1 MEDWGAFAMAV
12 DWVSHAKHRRQVAED
27 SGLYVGLLDEN
38 GEPLMDCPPVVS
50 LSAPQTRNAS
60 TSLRMQLAVKSPAG
74 VVHPVCDEL
83 LAEGITDAGNQ
94 WVNLDSEGRVL
105 AAALD
110 ATRFVLLEWPGGVRR
125 VYRVTHTVAE
135 GGLDTPSTIE
145 VNGVDLLKMLSLI
158 PGFSAPL
165 TVSGEWKTFTRDWAG
180 PENTGVTFSKPRDL
194 QDMKMVTVADGVTIE
209 GDAESVIR
217 RLVSES
223 LAAAWKAI
231 GPEVV
236 ADPPMV
242 VDPAGS
248 GLASPHLLLRPTD
261 RPLLEEVAGQ
271 AATAG
276 VSITADMWLPGDSPV
291 SGLSLAKPTVVVRI
305 LQTVE
310 VDD

>member
-1 MEDWGAFAMAV
+1 MAV
-12 DWVSHAKHRRQVAED
+12 DWVSHAKHRRQVAKD

-50 LSAPQTRNAS
+50 LTAPQTRNAS

-105 AAALD
+105 AASLD
-110 ATRFVLLEWPGGVRR
+110 ATRFVLMEWSGGLRR
-125 VYRVTHTVAE
+125 TYRVTHTVAD
-135 GGLDTPSTIE
+135 GGQDTPSTIE

-165 TVSGEWKTFTRDWAG
+165 TVTGKWVTFTRDWAG

-194 QDMKMVTVADGVTIE
+194 QDMKMVTVADGVTVE

-217 RLVSES
+217 RIVSES

-231 GPEVV
+231 DPAVV
-236 ADPPMV
+236 DDPPMV
-242 VDPAGS
+242 VDPSGS
-248 GLASPHLLLRPTD
+248 GLKSPHILLRPTD
-261 RPLLEEVAGQ
+261 RPLLDEVAGV
-271 AATAG
+271 AANAG

-291 SGLSLAKPTVVVRI
+291 VGLSLVKPTVVVRI
-305 LQTVE
+305 RQTVE

>member
-1 MEDWGAFAMAV
+1 MDV
-12 DWVSHAKHRRQVAED
+12 DWNSHAKHRRQVAED

-50 LSAPQTRNAS
+50 LTAPQTRNAS
-60 TSLRMQLAVKSPAG
+60 SSVRMQLAVKSPAG

-105 AAALD
+105 AASLD
-110 ATRFVLLEWPGGVRR
+110 ATRFVLMEWPGGLRR
-125 VYRVTHTVAE
+125 TYRVTHTVAD
-135 GGLDTPSTIE
+135 GGQDTPSTIE

-165 TVSGEWKTFTRDWAG
+165 TVSGKWVTFTRDWAG

-194 QDMKMVTVADGVTIE
+194 QDMKMVTVADGVTVE

-217 RLVSES
+217 RIVSES

-231 GPEVV
+231 GPAVV
-236 ADPPMV
+236 DDPPMV
-242 VDPAGS
+242 VDPSGS
-248 GLASPHLLLRPTD
+248 GLKSPHILLRPTD
-261 RPLLEEVAGQ
+261 RPLLDEVAGV
-271 AATAG
+271 AANAG

-291 SGLSLAKPTVVVRI
+291 VGLSLVKPTAVVRI